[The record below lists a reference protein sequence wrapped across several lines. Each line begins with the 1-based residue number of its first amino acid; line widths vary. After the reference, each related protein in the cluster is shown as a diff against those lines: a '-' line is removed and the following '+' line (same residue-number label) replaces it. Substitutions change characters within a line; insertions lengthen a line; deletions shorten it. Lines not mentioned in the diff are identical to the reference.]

1 MKTPALGREPS
12 RIPQANLAS
21 AFGPPDR
28 AASLAGVLEPRPVAR
43 LVEVPRVEAVGPS
56 PTQVAEFDEDL
67 RSHEV
72 AEIAPGDVTKPLVVI
87 VYLPVSLRDR
97 LRQRAAERETT
108 YTTTV
113 LEAIDA
119 THDRLDSLL
128 ATQRTGPRPGSLF
141 SGVGSGRVRPRNAEP
156 HVQVSLRLA
165 RVDLEVVDRL
175 VAEHQAPNRSAMVA
189 TVLVAHLET

>member
-43 LVEVPRVEAVGPS
+43 LVEVPRVEAVGPLA
-56 PTQVAEFDEDL
+56 TQVAGFDKDL

-72 AEIAPGDVTKPLVVI
+72 AETAPSDVSKPLVVI

-108 YTTTV
+108 HT
-113 LEAIDA
+113 ID
-119 THDRLDSLL
+119 
-128 ATQRTGPRPGSLF
+128 
-141 SGVGSGRVRPRNAEP
+141 
-156 HVQVSLRLA
+156 
-165 RVDLEVVDRL
+165 
-175 VAEHQAPNRSAMVA
+175 
-189 TVLVAHLET
+189 